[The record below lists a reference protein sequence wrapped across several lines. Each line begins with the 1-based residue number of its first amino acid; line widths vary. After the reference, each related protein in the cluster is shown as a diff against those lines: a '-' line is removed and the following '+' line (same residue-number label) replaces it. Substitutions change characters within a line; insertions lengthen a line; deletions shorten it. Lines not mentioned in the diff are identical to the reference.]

1 MGEYQQF
8 LQCPIGVYLFN
19 MHFRIDIISAWLYG
33 TISNKRHMQGAALIR
48 GMLLLE
54 GDAYFD
60 EDTQSCDA
68 YFRLSAY

>member
-1 MGEYQQF
+1 
-8 LQCPIGVYLFN
+8 